1 MRHIVNLFPLAAMAV
16 LAACGGGGSGAGEAP
31 LVADVMTVE
40 IPGDRAITGHWYADS
55 TPVGPGGIGG
65 GSLLVGD
72 FKGVGIRGYLGFDI
86 QSVPADAE
94 IVSAEVSVYLVP
106 GPAAGLPFTK
116 LGDMIVD
123 YVDYGI
129 VLEAQDYANTA
140 VLQENIGT
148 LASVLEEGVRSLDVT
163 QQLEDARLVAA
174 APNGRPKVQ
183 FRLRFLQEDS
193 GDLQMDAIFI
203 NGLDDL
209 FEVGV
214 VPTLR
219 VQYRQ

>member
-1 MRHIVNLFPLAAMAV
+1 M
-16 LAACGGGGSGAGEAP
+16 
-31 LVADVMTVE
+31 
-40 IPGDRAITGHWYADS
+40 
-55 TPVGPGGIGG
+55 
-65 GSLLVGD
+65 
-72 FKGVGIRGYLGFDI
+72 
-86 QSVPADAE
+86 
-94 IVSAEVSVYLVP
+94 
-106 GPAAGLPFTK
+106 
-116 LGDMIVD
+116 
-123 YVDYGI
+123 
-129 VLEAQDYANTA
+129 
-140 VLQENIGT
+140 LQENIGT

-163 QQLEDARLVAA
+163 QQLVDARLVSA

-183 FRLRFLQEDS
+183 FRLRFLREDS